1 VEKNK
6 ITPPARSLA
15 LARNLGLITGSLL
28 MSALFSSVVGDT
40 ATVAADMVT
49 DVTLRLPRRSR
60 HGRGF
65 PDFSHASSASASRLT
80 PRNKD
85 HAQCNR
91 TTCHGIVNLTTK
103 RRDHEAGLFCVSCPG
118 DFCLQV
124 HRRCGR
130 TSSSTNMPSFN

>member
-28 MSALFSSVVGDT
+28 MSALFASVVGDT
-40 ATVAADMVT
+40 ATAAAGMVT

-65 PDFSHASSASASRLT
+65 PAFSHASSASASRLT
-80 PRNKD
+80 PATRIMRN
-85 HAQCNR
+85 ATEQPA
-91 TTCHGIVNLTTK
+91 T
-103 RRDHEAGLFCVSCPG
+103 AS
-118 DFCLQV
+118 
-124 HRRCGR
+124 
-130 TSSSTNMPSFN
+130 